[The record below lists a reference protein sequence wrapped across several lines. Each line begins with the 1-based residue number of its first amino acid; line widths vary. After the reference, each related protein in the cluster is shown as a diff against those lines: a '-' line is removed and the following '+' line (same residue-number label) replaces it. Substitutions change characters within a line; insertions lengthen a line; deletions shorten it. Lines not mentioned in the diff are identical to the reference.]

1 MAAAINVAISS
12 MVLGSG
18 KLMCGDSKPQIRMNG
33 NFARVT
39 PELGEYMPKT
49 GMEWAKKRPHRWMRR
64 FSALF

>member
-1 MAAAINVAISS
+1 MAAAMSVAISS
-12 MVLGSG
+12 MVFGSG
-18 KLMCGDSKPQIRMNG
+18 KFMCGDSKPQIRADG

-49 GMEWAKKRPHRWMRR
+49 GMEWAKKRPHRSMRP